1 MPIPPEFVWLQQ
13 NGNVTDLEMHRTF
26 NMGLGMVL
34 AVTKEESETILRF
47 LTAKDSGAQII
58 GHVHDDGHKVTHTN
72 PEVVF
77 QHY

>member
-1 MPIPPEFVWLQQ
+1 MLIPPEFVWLQQ

-34 AVTKEESETILRF
+34 AVSKDASEGILNV
-47 LTAKDSGAQII
+47 LAAKNSGAQII
-58 GHVHDDGHKVTHTN
+58 GHVHDGGHKVTHVN
-72 PEVVF
+72 AEVMF